1 MFRFYALRVLKDYLG
16 HIIFIGLPLVLIY
29 VNMEIQANANPDAD
43 LGYIAF
49 FMGIGFILM
58 FQVFGAAY
66 TTEGMEVDFFTAFKD
81 RLRAAPVH
89 PARFMVTNML
99 YSSIVSFLQLMLILA
114 FIFVMYEPSVSN
126 WGLAIPVIFLG
137 VVFTQT
143 LGAVVIILV
152 KKASKAQAVIT
163 LYAIG
168 GSILAGHIIGLPD
181 NTVMNFLEDYSSPI
195 SWQRLSIEHFVDG
208 DYAMGMLGIG
218 LLLGTWAVLLTALFR
233 MSRRVV
239 A

>member
-16 HIIFIGLPLVLIY
+16 HVIFIGLPLVLIY
-29 VNMEIQANANPDAD
+29 VNMEIQANAHPDAD
-43 LGYIAF
+43 LGHIAF

-58 FQVFGAAY
+58 FQIFGAAY
-66 TTEGMEVDFFTAFKD
+66 TTEGMEGDFFTSFKD
-81 RLRAAPVH
+81 RLRASPVH
-89 PARFMVTNML
+89 PVRFMVTNMF
-99 YSSIVSFLQLMLILA
+99 YSSLVSFLQLMLILA
-114 FIFVMYEPSVSN
+114 FIFVIYEPTVSN
-126 WGLAIPVIFLG
+126 WGLAVLVIFLG
-137 VVFTQT
+137 VGFTQT

-152 KKASKAQAVIT
+152 KKANKAQAVIT

-181 NTVMNFLEDYSSPI
+181 NAVINFLKDYASPI
-195 SWQRLSIEHFVDG
+195 SWQRISIEYFVDG

-218 LLLGTWAVLLTALFR
+218 LLLGAWAIILMVLLR
-233 MSRRVV
+233 MSRRVI